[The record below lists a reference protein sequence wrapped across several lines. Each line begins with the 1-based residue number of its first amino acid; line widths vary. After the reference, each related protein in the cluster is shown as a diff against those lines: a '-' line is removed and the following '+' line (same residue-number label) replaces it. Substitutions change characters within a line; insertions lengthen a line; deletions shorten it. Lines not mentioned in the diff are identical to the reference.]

1 MATLPTLPLSF
12 AFDALQ
18 QIFIIKTAFLH
29 SLLVFNCSI
38 LILVVVKAALGED
51 EPVLLVGGEHL
62 GRLHLQVALH
72 VLQAVQVLLLHDGE
86 VGGKPVLVH
95 DAIVELSATHLD
107 YHLQA
112 STADFKS

>member
-1 MATLPTLPLSF
+1 MATLPTFPLSF

-18 QIFIIKTAFLH
+18 QIKSHQNCFCSQFI
-29 SLLVFNCSI
+29 LV
-38 LILVVVKAALGED
+38 LVVVEAALGED
-51 EPVLLVGGEHL
+51 EPVLLVRGEHL
-62 GRLHLQVALH
+62 GRLDLQVALH
-72 VLQAVQVLLLHDGE
+72 VDQAVQVLLHDGE
-86 VGGKPVLVH
+86 VGRKPVLVR